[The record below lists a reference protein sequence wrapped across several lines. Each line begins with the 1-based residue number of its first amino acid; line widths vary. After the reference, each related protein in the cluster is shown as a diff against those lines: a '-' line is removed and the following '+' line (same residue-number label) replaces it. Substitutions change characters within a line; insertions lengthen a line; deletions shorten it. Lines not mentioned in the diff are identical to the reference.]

1 MRSSWPSTEQLPI
14 PFPTVNTARWMTL
27 RTPHSMSTAQTP
39 WCRRFAT
46 CSPGCT
52 SDVRPNL
59 ATALSG
65 ATGRPRAEVVES
77 LDLVPLRGRD
87 RVYSPGEPEQLLAGM
102 RRELPQIR
110 RRLEA
115 GAARFA
121 ARLSAAR
128 IDGQVELIAAKPA
141 DPAPP
146 WDSAGRI

>member
-1 MRSSWPSTEQLPI
+1 M
-14 PFPTVNTARWMTL
+14 
-27 RTPHSMSTAQTP
+27 
-39 WCRRFAT
+39 
-46 CSPGCT
+46 
-52 SDVRPNL
+52 
-59 ATALSG
+59 LSG

-110 RRLEA
+110 RWLKA

-121 ARLSAAR
+121 ARLAAAR